1 MQNITSLERREIAV
15 TLPLPPDDL
24 WSIVASP
31 DGRDAVLRSASDGS
45 EYLESRAVEGH
56 TIEAGRGRET
66 HRTPAITRGGSLLRV
81 SSSCLRV
88 FVSSWSRQPISRL
101 MWDVKRK
108 GDAGIDRSHARAPP
122 KVF

>member
-81 SSSCLRV
+81 VLRV